1 MSRII
6 TYKEGCYSQ
15 IKLTSGERIMLS
27 VAQSGI
33 VIFKMRF
40 LGVIP
45 GPKIVEWLPNDLGRF
60 MLLFGGASPNQTPFK
75 FTVEKLCSFDSIKQL
90 REFLTKEPCPF
101 ELARQE
107 NIIKQVRDFTTKEQ

>member
-15 IKLTSGERIMLS
+15 IKLSSGERIMLS
-27 VAQSGI
+27 VAQTGI
-33 VIFKMRF
+33 VILKMRF
-40 LGVIP
+40 LGVVL
-45 GPKIVEWLPNDLGRF
+45 GSKIAEWLPHDLGRF
-60 MLLFGGASPNQTPFK
+60 MLLFGGAPLNQTPFR
-75 FTVEKLCSFDSIKQL
+75 FTVEKLASFDSIEQL
-90 REFLTKEPCPF
+90 REFLTKGTCPF

>member
-27 VAQSGI
+27 VAQTGI
-33 VIFKMRF
+33 VIFRMRF
-40 LGVIP
+40 FGLIP
-45 GPKIVEWLPNDLGRF
+45 GPKITEWLPHNLGQF
-60 MLLFGGASPNQTPFK
+60 MLLFGGAPLNQTPFR
-75 FTVEKLCSFDSIKQL
+75 FTVEKLTSFDSIQQL
-90 REFLTKEPCPF
+90 REFLTKEPSPF

-107 NIIKQVRDFTTKEQ
+107 NAIKQAREFGTRKQ